1 MGIPLSG
8 NIRTTSLVRIL
19 VYLNRQRKTGTLS
32 LATPVWT
39 KKIFLHTGDVVFASS
54 TYEDD
59 RLGEMLLKAGK
70 ISVEQYDRSVEILK
84 TSDKRQ
90 GAILVELGYLTPKD
104 LFWGV
109 KYQVKEIIQSLFLVE
124 DAAYAF
130 MDGDIPAQEVITLK
144 MSLGN
149 LIYESVQHIDNWTRI
164 RNEMPETTSVLRLS
178 SDPLSLFQ
186 DIELSAQDKKILS
199 LIDGTRTIK
208 EVIEASW
215 LASFEALKILYVLWS
230 LGIVEQAE
238 PVPAAGTA
246 APGPQEPEMS
256 MSLNDILQPHSEED
270 EALVQKINT
279 MFAKIDTLSPA
290 ELLETDARSDSETI
304 KKNYYRLAKEYHPD
318 RYFAIK
324 DNSVKS
330 KLTNIFDAITTAYN
344 LLKDDASRA
353 AYFSRPA
360 DAAKPAEPEA
370 PQRAEDQFRRGIE
383 EFKKGNYWG
392 AAEHFKWVTKL
403 SPENGSYWNY
413 LSLALSKI
421 PGRLKDA
428 EEALLTAAK
437 LEPLNADLQANLGLL
452 YLKAGMKKRAAGFF
466 EKALRIDASNDKAI
480 KGLQQAER

>member
-1 MGIPLSG
+1 MGIPFSG

-32 LATPVWT
+32 LTTPVWT
-39 KKIFLHTGDVVFASS
+39 KKLFVHTGDVVFASS

-70 ISVEQYDRSVEILK
+70 ISVEQYDKSVEILK
-84 TSDKRQ
+84 TSKKRQ

-109 KYQVKEIIQSLFLVE
+109 KYQVREIIQSLFLAE
-124 DAAYAF
+124 DADYAF
-130 MDGDIPAQEVITLK
+130 ADGEIPAQEVITLK
-144 MSLGN
+144 MSMGN
-149 LIYESVQHIDNWTRI
+149 LIYESVKHIDNWTRI
-164 RNEMPETTSVLRLS
+164 RKEMPATTSVLRLS

-199 LIDGTRTIK
+199 LIDSTRTIN

-230 LGIVEQAE
+230 LGIVEPA
-238 PVPAAGTA
+238 VPPETSGMATTGD
-246 APGPQEPEMS
+246 QEATVS
-256 MSLNDILQPHSEED
+256 MSLDDILQPRPEED
-270 EALVQKINT
+270 EALLQKINT
-279 MFAKIDTLSPA
+279 MHAKIDTLSPA
-290 ELLETDARSDSETI
+290 ELLETDARSNSETI
-304 KKNYYRLAKEYHPD
+304 KKNYYRLAKEFHPD
-318 RYFAIK
+318 RYFAIR
-324 DNSVKS
+324 DDSVKS
-330 KLTNIFDAITTAYN
+330 KLANIFDAITKSYN

-353 AYFSRPA
+353 AYFKSAAAEGPA
-360 DAAKPAEPEA
+360 AETES
-370 PQRAEDQFRRGIE
+370 PQRAEDQFKRGIG

-392 AAEHFKWVTKL
+392 AAEHFRWATKI
-403 SPENGSYWNY
+403 SPEGGDYWNY

-428 EEALLTAAK
+428 EEALFTAIK
-437 LEPLNADLQANLGLL
+437 LEPLNADFQANLGLI

-466 EKALRIDASNDKAI
+466 EKALRIDATNDRAL
-480 KGLQQAER
+480 KGLQQAEQ